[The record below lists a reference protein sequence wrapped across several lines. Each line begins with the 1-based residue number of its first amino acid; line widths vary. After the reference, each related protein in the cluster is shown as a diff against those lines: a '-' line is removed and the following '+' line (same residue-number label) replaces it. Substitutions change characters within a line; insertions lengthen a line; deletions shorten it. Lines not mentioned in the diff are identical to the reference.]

1 MNVQP
6 KPISNMID
14 VGAQVQQVINVE
26 CRGVFFEPVLLE
38 IKFQSYVRGTPS
50 SRPQTACHVLQVHG
64 ARYHDVTG
72 LLPEM
77 ETAADLDT
85 VFSTVFNEDPLITD
99 SNDKKQRLAGFGFSV
114 LEGVDPNPAN
124 CVSAGVIN
132 TSSVLIGC
140 LLRLEP
146 NIDSKMYRLTVRTS
160 NDKVTEHLC
169 SVLSEQ
175 F

>member
-77 ETAADLDT
+77 ETAADL
-85 VFSTVFNEDPLITD
+85 
-99 SNDKKQRLAGFGFSV
+99 AGFGFSV